1 MNVSAVKVAAVRA
14 AKVTVLKGKINLPHI
29 LVGVGVVGLV
39 GTAVL
44 AAKATRS
51 VDDILI
57 DALGHKANLDEAH
70 ESGELVG
77 RSYAKESLYFYAR
90 TTGRILRHYGPTI
103 LVGTLS
109 VAAIMGSHG
118 IIMKR
123 NTALVA
129 SYNAIDQAFGRYRDE
144 VKTELGE
151 DKERE
156 VFERSSHPLMSDE
169 EGTVGNGVRQRSNLG
184 QGSIYAK
191 WFDETSPYFDRNADV
206 NKMFLLVKQQHFN
219 RKLISDGFVFLN
231 DVYEELG
238 IPRTQAG
245 QLVGWVYDPEDP
257 SRDCA
262 IDFGIF
268 DAADNVR
275 DFVNGFEKAVLLDFN
290 VDGQINDLLQ
300 DRF

>member
-103 LVGTLS
+103 LVGALS

-151 DKERE
+151 DKERD

-169 EGTVGNGVRQRSNLG
+169 DGTVGNGVRQRSNLG

-257 SRDCA
+257 NRDCA

>member
-44 AAKATRS
+44 AAKASRS

-57 DALGHKANLDEAH
+57 DALGHKANLDDSH

-77 RSYAKESLYFYAR
+77 RAYAKESLYFYAR

-109 VAAIMGSHG
+109 VTAILGSHG
-118 IIMKR
+118 IIMRR
-123 NTALVA
+123 NAALVA

-169 EGTVGNGVRQRSNLG
+169 DGSVGNGVRQRSNLG

-191 WFDETSPYFDRNADV
+191 WFDETSPYFDHNADV

-245 QLVGWVYDPEDP
+245 QLVGWVYDTEDP
-257 SRDCA
+257 NRDCA